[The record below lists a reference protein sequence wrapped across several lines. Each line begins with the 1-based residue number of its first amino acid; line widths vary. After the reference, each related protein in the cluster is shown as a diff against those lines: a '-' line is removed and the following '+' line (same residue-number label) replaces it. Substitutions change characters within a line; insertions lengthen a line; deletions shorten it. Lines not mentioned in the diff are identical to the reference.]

1 MKLYIEDSTKFNLAN
16 YNGGRFSCDYIGPSR
31 AWAHYVG
38 IEDREIGEYL
48 LYARTIGGHM
58 IWPVHRIP
66 TINTARAGGGSLF
79 DRIDL
84 TLYEIQRFYLG
95 DVDKLCRSPI
105 SEYVLKDMVE
115 KRGLTDAFEIASAAT
130 STEEIWNGKGNPIY
144 PPAQAEL
151 RRHGIGETAYTNF
164 SGKRARQVTK
174 QDYLY
179 YDYLLCA
186 DSNNIR
192 NTLRIT
198 GPDKEGKVKL
208 LLDFT
213 DRPGR
218 SIADPWYTGNF
229 EETYRDVYEGCTAL
243 LEALEK

>member
-1 MKLYIEDSTKFNLAN
+1 MRRLWEKAKIKESAKKPEIT
-16 YNGGRFSCDYIGPSR
+16 
-31 AWAHYVG
+31 G
-38 IEDREIGEYL
+38 ICRLIKGYK
-48 LYARTIGGHM
+48 IM
-58 IWPVHRIP
+58 IKV
-66 TINTARAGGGSLF
+66 LF
-79 DRIDL
+79 VCHGNI
-84 TLYEIQRFYLG
+84 
-95 DVDKLCRSPI
+95 CRSPI
-105 SEYVLKDMVE
+105 SEYVLKNMVE

-174 QDYLY
+174 QDYQY

-218 SIADPWYTGNF
+218 SIADPWYTGDF
-229 EETYRDVYEGCTAL
+229 KETYRDVYEGCTAL
-243 LEALEK
+243 LEKLGF

>member
-1 MKLYIEDSTKFNLAN
+1 
-16 YNGGRFSCDYIGPSR
+16 
-31 AWAHYVG
+31 
-38 IEDREIGEYL
+38 
-48 LYARTIGGHM
+48 M
-58 IWPVHRIP
+58 IKI
-66 TINTARAGGGSLF
+66 LF
-79 DRIDL
+79 ICHGN
-84 TLYEIQRFYLG
+84 I
-95 DVDKLCRSPI
+95 CRSPI

-164 SGKRARQVTK
+164 SGKRAQQVTK
-174 QDYLY
+174 QDYQY

-192 NTLRIT
+192 NALRIT

-218 SIADPWYTGNF
+218 SIADPWYTGDF
-229 EETYRDVYEGCTAL
+229 KETYRDVYEGCTAL
-243 LEALEK
+243 LERLGFYKRAFCIFYYPIRDIRYVYCSIFLFGIKHCFNYLSCF

>member
-1 MKLYIEDSTKFNLAN
+1 
-16 YNGGRFSCDYIGPSR
+16 
-31 AWAHYVG
+31 
-38 IEDREIGEYL
+38 
-48 LYARTIGGHM
+48 M
-58 IWPVHRIP
+58 IKI
-66 TINTARAGGGSLF
+66 LF
-79 DRIDL
+79 ICHGN
-84 TLYEIQRFYLG
+84 I
-95 DVDKLCRSPI
+95 CRSPI
-105 SEYVLKDMVE
+105 SEYVLK
-115 KRGLTDAFEIASAAT
+115 
-130 STEEIWNGKGNPIY
+130 
-144 PPAQAEL
+144 
-151 RRHGIGETAYTNF
+151 
-164 SGKRARQVTK
+164 
-174 QDYLY
+174 QDYQY

>member
-1 MKLYIEDSTKFNLAN
+1 MIVHHFTTPITTPFARKSTQIYGDLRRLWEKAKIKE
-16 YNGGRFSCDYIGPSR
+16 SAKKP
-31 AWAHYVG
+31 
-38 IEDREIGEYL
+38 EITGLCRLIKGYK
-48 LYARTIGGHM
+48 IM
-58 IWPVHRIP
+58 IKV
-66 TINTARAGGGSLF
+66 LF
-79 DRIDL
+79 VCHGNI
-84 TLYEIQRFYLG
+84 
-95 DVDKLCRSPI
+95 CRSPI

-174 QDYLY
+174 QDYQY

-218 SIADPWYTGNF
+218 SIADPWYTGDF

>member
-1 MKLYIEDSTKFNLAN
+1 MIVHHFTTPITTPFARKSTQIYGDLRRLWEKAKIKE
-16 YNGGRFSCDYIGPSR
+16 SAKKP
-31 AWAHYVG
+31 
-38 IEDREIGEYL
+38 EITGLCRLIKGYK
-48 LYARTIGGHM
+48 IM
-58 IWPVHRIP
+58 IKV
-66 TINTARAGGGSLF
+66 LF
-79 DRIDL
+79 VCHGNI
-84 TLYEIQRFYLG
+84 
-95 DVDKLCRSPI
+95 CRSPI

-144 PPAQAEL
+144 PSAQAEL

-174 QDYLY
+174 QDYQY

-218 SIADPWYTGNF
+218 SIADPWYTGDF